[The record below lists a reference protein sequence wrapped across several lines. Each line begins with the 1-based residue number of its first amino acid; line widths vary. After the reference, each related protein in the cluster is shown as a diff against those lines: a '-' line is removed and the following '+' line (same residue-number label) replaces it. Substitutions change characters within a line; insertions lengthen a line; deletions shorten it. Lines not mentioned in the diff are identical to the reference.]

1 MQHRMRVRRDPR
13 ADDLGFSM
21 LATVLSL
28 LGVAILTALLLGSTL
43 KSGSSSS
50 TNIDNATGVAAA
62 DGLQAQQALS
72 SGLTAADSAAASQG
86 GYGSL
91 DVATLGASNPSLTFV
106 SGPSTNTST
115 VSVAIVTD
123 GSGAITLADRASD
136 GTCWL
141 VWRSPGTA
149 AWYGAQKGLA
159 SCTAPALASAPTPGP
174 VSSSAIGWQQASF
187 PAA

>member
-50 TNIDNATGVAAA
+50 TNIDNAPGVAAA

-72 SGLTAADSAAASQG
+72 TGLTAADSAAASQG
-86 GYGSL
+86 GYGS
-91 DVATLGASNPSLTFV
+91 P
-106 SGPSTNTST
+106 
-115 VSVAIVTD
+115 
-123 GSGAITLADRASD
+123 
-136 GTCWL
+136 
-141 VWRSPGTA
+141 
-149 AWYGAQKGLA
+149 AWYGAQTGRLA

-174 VSSSAIGWQQASF
+174 VSSSAVGWQQASF

>member
-50 TNIDNATGVAAA
+50 TNIDNAPGVAAA

-72 SGLTAADSAAASQG
+72 SGLTAADSAA
-86 GYGSL
+86 YGSL
-91 DVATLGASNPSLTFV
+91 DVATLGASNPSVTFV
-106 SGPSTNTST
+106 SGPSTNAST

-123 GSGAITLADRASD
+123 GSGAITLADRSSD

-141 VWRSPGTA
+141 VWRSPA
-149 AWYGAQKGLA
+149 SPAWYGAQTGLA

-174 VSSSAIGWQQASF
+174 VSSSAVGWQQASF